1 MNQNKN
7 DLLNQNRIKELKMIR
22 MNKHPVAFKVVVVIA
37 SLAFTAV
44 GFSASVNSARI
55 IPNGTVSVIKDD
67 KIVGEFAQEAPL
79 PEGSLLRCE
88 AQCTVRMN
96 DAYMVAEP
104 NALFSVSPMADSTEL
119 LVQEGTVYFSITESS
134 RPFRFNTPDGIV
146 TTRQISLTDNEL
158 MGYVRV
164 FNNKAEV
171 GVIAGGTMKVD
182 TPKGEM
188 AIPPEKQVT
197 LARVDTGPPVSTVA
211 GAEEDSG
218 LTATDVMLGVVGT
231 AVIVGGIYGINYA
244 ITHDGS
250 NGGGGGSGS
259 PSSP

>member
-1 MNQNKN
+1 MLRKRKKTLPLKVFVV
-7 DLLNQNRIKELKMIR
+7 LLT
-22 MNKHPVAFKVVVVIA
+22 
-37 SLAFTAV
+37 LAMTTA
-44 GFSASVNSARI
+44 GFSANAGSARI
-55 IPNGTVSVIKDD
+55 TPLGTVSIIENGQV
-67 KIVGEFAQEAPL
+67 VGQFSQESPL

-96 DAYMVAEP
+96 DAYMVAKP

-119 LVQEGTVYFSITESS
+119 LVQESTVYFSINESS

-146 TTRQISLTDNEL
+146 TTRQILLTDNEL

-164 FNNKAEV
+164 FNNKTEV

-188 AIPPEKQVT
+188 TIPPEKNVT
-197 LARVDTGPPVSTVA
+197 LSRVDTGPPVSTVA
-211 GAEEDSG
+211 GAEEG
-218 LTATDVMLGVVGT
+218 TGITATDVMLGVVGT

>member
-1 MNQNKN
+1 
-7 DLLNQNRIKELKMIR
+7 MIR
-22 MNKHPVAFKVVVVIA
+22 MNKHPLAFKVVVVIA

-119 LVQEGTVYFSITESS
+119 LVQEGTVYFSINESS

-188 AIPPEKQVT
+188 AIPPEKI
-197 LARVDTGPPVSTVA
+197 LAFLADLEKKRLVFS
-211 GAEEDSG
+211 EKNRYIS
-218 LTATDVMLGVVGT
+218 L
-231 AVIVGGIYGINYA
+231 AVRFRNR
-244 ITHDGS
+244 
-250 NGGGGGSGS
+250 
-259 PSSP
+259 

>member
-1 MNQNKN
+1 MLRKRKKTLPLKVFVV
-7 DLLNQNRIKELKMIR
+7 LLT
-22 MNKHPVAFKVVVVIA
+22 
-37 SLAFTAV
+37 LAMTTA
-44 GFSASVNSARI
+44 GFSANAGSARI
-55 IPNGTVSVIKDD
+55 TPSGTVSIIENGQV
-67 KIVGEFAQEAPL
+67 VGQFSQESPL

-119 LVQEGTVYFSITESS
+119 LVQESTVYFSINESS

-146 TTRQISLTDNEL
+146 TTRQILLTDNEL

-211 GAEEDSG
+211 GAEEG
-218 LTATDVMLGVVGT
+218 TGITATDVMLGVVGT
-231 AVIVGGIYGINYA
+231 AVIAGGIYGINYA
-244 ITHDGS
+244 INNDHNHS
-250 NGGGGGSGS
+250 GGGS
-259 PSSP
+259 PAAP